1 MKFLK
6 IILAITLFFLFASCG
21 DPQVDITGVTYQS
34 KIVVQGYVYPNE
46 EIKHIRL
53 TRNFPLET
61 TINQEDLILTP
72 SKNSVD
78 IKVNGIALQFD
89 PQTQTYFTNA
99 ITANFGETYL
109 LEVSAIIDGEQLQTT
124 SSTIVPLE
132 GFSLLSN
139 DLGTI
144 IYRTPIEFQFTPSPG
159 TDFYAFSI
167 IPDSASVD
175 NFIYDNP
182 YFPNL
187 EQQDVQDDLN
197 NFRFQFDLL
206 INVDSSPGSVRDYE
220 ILGLDTW
227 FYSTYQ
233 VIVYA
238 GDKNFKDYVLTA
250 SSVQQFDGNFIDPR
264 MYFDG
269 DGIGVFGSAIRDTLT
284 FKLIPS
290 TN

>member
-1 MKFLK
+1 MKLLKTIIALAVFL
-6 IILAITLFFLFASCG
+6 LLASCG
-21 DPQVDITGVTYQS
+21 DPQVDITGVGYQS
-34 KIVVQGYVYPNE
+34 KIAVQGYVYPNE
-46 EIKHIRL
+46 EIKNIRI

-61 TINQEDLILTP
+61 MINPEDLILTP
-72 SKNSVD
+72 SKNSVE

-89 PQTQTYFTNA
+89 VHTQTYYTNA

-124 SSTIVPLE
+124 SATTVPLE
-132 GFSLLSN
+132 GFSLLTK
-139 DLGTI
+139 DLGTV

-187 EQQDVQDDLN
+187 ERQDVEDDLN
-197 NFRFQFDLL
+197 SFRFQFDLV
-206 INVDSSPGSVRDYE
+206 INVESSPGSIREYE

-250 SSVQQFDGNFIDPR
+250 SNVQQFDGNFIDPR

-284 FKLIPS
+284 FNLVAPS
-290 TN
+290 E

>member
-1 MKFLK
+1 MKFLN
-6 IILAITLFFLFASCG
+6 IIIAITVFILLASCG
-21 DPQVDITGVTYQS
+21 DPQVDITGVSYQQ

-53 TRNFPLET
+53 TRNFPLEA

-72 SKNSVD
+72 SKNSVT
-78 IKVNGIALQFD
+78 ISINGIALQFD
-89 PQTQTYFTNA
+89 AQTQTYFTNA

-124 SSTIVPLE
+124 SFTTVPLE
-132 GFSLLSN
+132 GFSLLAN

-144 IYRTPIEFQFTPSPG
+144 VYRTPIEFQFTPSPG

-182 YFPNL
+182 FFPNL

-197 NFRFQFDLL
+197 SFRFQFDLL
-206 INVDSSPGSVRDYE
+206 INVDSTPGSTRDYE

-227 FYSTYQ
+227 FYSTYK

-250 SSVQQFDGNFIDPR
+250 SNVQQFDGNFIDPR
-264 MYFDG
+264 MYFEG

-284 FKLIPS
+284 FNLIAVS
-290 TN
+290 E

>member
-1 MKFLK
+1 MKLLK
-6 IILAITLFFLFASCG
+6 IITVITVFILLASCG
-21 DPQVDITGVTYQS
+21 DPQVDITGVGYQS

-46 EIKHIRL
+46 EIKNVRI

-61 TINQEDLILTP
+61 TINPEDMILTP
-72 SKNSVD
+72 SKNSVE
-78 IKVNGIALQFD
+78 IKVNGTALQFD

-99 ITANFGETYL
+99 ITANYGETYL

-124 SSTIVPLE
+124 SSTTVPLE
-132 GFSLLSN
+132 GFLLLSN

-144 IYRTPIEFQFTPSPG
+144 IYRTPVEFQFTPSPG

-182 YFPNL
+182 FFPSL
-187 EQQDVQDDLN
+187 EPKDVEDDLN
-197 NFRFQFDLL
+197 SFRFQFDLL
-206 INVDSSPGSVRDYE
+206 INVDSSPGSIRDYE

-227 FYSTYQ
+227 FYSTYK

-250 SSVQQFDGNFIDPR
+250 SNVQQFDGNFIDPR
-264 MYFDG
+264 MYFEG

-284 FKLIPS
+284 FNLIPAS
-290 TN
+290 N

>member
-1 MKFLK
+1 MKFNN
-6 IILAITLFFLFASCG
+6 IIITIITLFIIASCG
-21 DPQVDITGVTYQS
+21 DPQVDITGVVYQS

-46 EIKHIRL
+46 EIKHVRL

-72 SKNSVD
+72 SKNSVVVN
-78 IKVNGIALQFD
+78 VNGIGLQFD
-89 PQTQTYFTNA
+89 INTQTYFTNA
-99 ITANFGETYL
+99 ITADFGETYT
-109 LEVSAIIDGEQLQTT
+109 LEVSAVIDGMQLQTS
-124 SSTIVPLE
+124 SSTTVPEE

-139 DLGTI
+139 NLGTI
-144 IYRTPIEFQFTPSPG
+144 EYRTPINFQFNPSPG

-167 IPDSASVD
+167 NPDSASVN

-187 EQQDVQDDLN
+187 DPNDVQDDLN
-197 NFRFQFDLL
+197 SFRFQFDLL
-206 INVDSSPGSVRDYE
+206 VNVDSTPGSTRDY
-220 ILGLDTW
+220 LLTGLDTW

-250 SSVQQFDGNFIDPR
+250 SNVQQFDGNFIDPR
-264 MYFDG
+264 MYFAG
-269 DGIGVFGSAIRDTLT
+269 DGIGVFGSAIRDTIT
-284 FKLIPS
+284 FNLIPS
-290 TN
+290 AD